1 MVTINIAKQKNVML
15 KTKSILKI
23 NNLFKTMTARAKII
37 TDLPRNNE
45 NLTEN
50 KTSPNDAL

>member
-1 MVTINIAKQKNVML
+1 MF